1 MPQVILKEQL
11 IQPAK
16 IFLQEILINIRKH
29 HFHSSNN
36 HQEKFF
42 HRTLITSYFHPVNTA
57 KFLRTAF
64 FQNTSRSSR
73 LQMFFKIGAQ
83 NSFANF
89 TAKYLCWSLFL
100 NNFIEKRLQHRNT
113 SGDCFCNSGGCFCNF
128 FKKVI
133 KQLFPNF
140 VMTY

>member
-16 IFLQEILINIRKH
+16 LFLQETLINIRKH

-36 HQEKFF
+36 HQEHFF
-42 HRTLITSYFHPVNTA
+42 HGTLITSYFHAVNTA

-83 NSFANF
+83 NSFGNF
-89 TAKYLCWSLFL
+89 TGKYLCWSLFL

-128 FKKVI
+128 LKKVI